1 MMYLVVITLINK
13 YNAITEWL
21 STYPSIYEWVYFNAS
36 QMVQNN
42 TSVNSV
48 SSERKVEQFIDGSY
62 MSELYFSITMIKGY
76 DVETSTT
83 NLDAMNEIENLML
96 WVDNDDN
103 MSYLNFGADVTILD
117 LDVVELTPT
126 ITVDKEQNLAKYQ
139 FRAKITYIQN

>member
-1 MMYLVVITLINK
+1 MLINK

-21 STYPSIYEWVYFNAS
+21 STYPNIYEWVYFNAS

-48 SSERKVEQFIDGSY
+48 SSERKIEQFIDGSY

-83 NLDAMNEIENLML
+83 NLDAMNEIENLMA

-103 MSYLNFGADVTILD
+103 MSYLNFGDDVNILD

>member
-1 MMYLVVITLINK
+1 MLINK

-48 SSERKVEQFIDGSY
+48 SSERKVEEFIDGSY

-83 NLDAMNEIENLML
+83 NLDAINEIENLMA
-96 WVDNDDN
+96 WVDNNDN
-103 MSYLNFGADVTILD
+103 ISYLNFGDDVNILD

>member
-1 MMYLVVITLINK
+1 MLINK

-48 SSERKVEQFIDGSY
+48 SSERKIEQFIDGSY

-83 NLDAMNEIENLML
+83 NLDAMNEIENLMA

-103 MSYLNFGADVTILD
+103 ISYLNFGDDVNILD

>member
-1 MMYLVVITLINK
+1 MLINK

-48 SSERKVEQFIDGSY
+48 SSERKIEQFIDGSY

-83 NLDAMNEIENLML
+83 NLDAMNEIENLMA

-103 MSYLNFGADVTILD
+103 MSYLNFGDDVNILD

-126 ITVDKEQNLAKYQ
+126 ITVDNEQNLAKYQ

>member
-1 MMYLVVITLINK
+1 MINK

-36 QMVQNN
+36 QMIQNN

-48 SSERKVEQFIDGSY
+48 SSERKIEQFIDGSY

-83 NLDAMNEIENLML
+83 NLDAINEIENLMA

-103 MSYLNFGADVTILD
+103 ISSINFGDDVNILD

>member
-1 MMYLVVITLINK
+1 MLINK

-36 QMVQNN
+36 QMIQNN

-48 SSERKVEQFIDGSY
+48 SSERKIEQFIDGSY

-83 NLDAMNEIENLML
+83 NLDAMNEIENLMA

-103 MSYLNFGADVTILD
+103 MSYLNFGDDVNILD

>member
-1 MMYLVVITLINK
+1 MLINK

-48 SSERKVEQFIDGSY
+48 SSERKIEEFIDGSY

-83 NLDAMNEIENLML
+83 NLDAINEIENLMA

-103 MSYLNFGADVTILD
+103 ISSINFGDDVNILD

>member
-1 MMYLVVITLINK
+1 MLINK

-21 STYPSIYEWVYFNAS
+21 STYPNIYEWVYFNAS
-36 QMVQNN
+36 QIVQNN

-48 SSERKVEQFIDGSY
+48 SSERKIEQFIDGSY

-83 NLDAMNEIENLML
+83 NLDAMNEIENLMA

-103 MSYLNFGADVTILD
+103 MSYLNFGDDVNILD

>member
-1 MMYLVVITLINK
+1 MLINK

-48 SSERKVEQFIDGSY
+48 SSERKVEEFIDGSY

-83 NLDAMNEIENLML
+83 NLDAMNEIENLMA
-96 WVDNDDN
+96 WVDNDN
-103 MSYLNFGADVTILD
+103 NISSINFGDDVNILD

>member
-1 MMYLVVITLINK
+1 MLINK

-36 QMVQNN
+36 QMIQNN

-48 SSERKVEQFIDGSY
+48 SSERKIEQFIDGSY

-83 NLDAMNEIENLML
+83 NLDAMNEIENLMA

-103 MSYLNFGADVTILD
+103 ISSLNFGDDVNILD

>member
-1 MMYLVVITLINK
+1 MLINK

-48 SSERKVEQFIDGSY
+48 SSERKIEEFIDGSY

-83 NLDAMNEIENLML
+83 NLDAMNEIENLMA

-103 MSYLNFGADVTILD
+103 ISYLNFGDDVNILD

>member
-1 MMYLVVITLINK
+1 MLINK

-48 SSERKVEQFIDGSY
+48 SSERKIEQFIDGSY

-83 NLDAMNEIENLML
+83 NLDAMNEIENLMA

-103 MSYLNFGADVTILD
+103 ISSINFGDDVNILD

>member
-1 MMYLVVITLINK
+1 MLINK

-48 SSERKVEQFIDGSY
+48 SSERKIEQFIDGSY

-83 NLDAMNEIENLML
+83 NLDAMNEIENLMA

-103 MSYLNFGADVTILD
+103 MSYLNFGDDVNILD

>member
-1 MMYLVVITLINK
+1 MLINK

-48 SSERKVEQFIDGSY
+48 SSERKIEQFIDGSY

-83 NLDAMNEIENLML
+83 NLDAMNEIENLMT

-103 MSYLNFGADVTILD
+103 ISYLNFGDDVNILD

>member
-1 MMYLVVITLINK
+1 MLINK

-48 SSERKVEQFIDGSY
+48 SSERKIEQFIDGSY

-83 NLDAMNEIENLML
+83 NLDAMNEIENLMA

-103 MSYLNFGADVTILD
+103 ISSLNFGDDVNILD

-126 ITVDKEQNLAKYQ
+126 ITVDKEQSLAKYQ

>member
-36 QMVQNN
+36 QMIQNN

-83 NLDAMNEIENLML
+83 NLDAMNEIENLMV

-103 MSYLNFGADVTILD
+103 ISYLNFGDDVTILD
-117 LDVVELTPT
+117 LDVIELTPT

>member
-1 MMYLVVITLINK
+1 MLINK

-48 SSERKVEQFIDGSY
+48 SSERKIEQFIDGSY

-83 NLDAMNEIENLML
+83 NLDAMNEIENLMA

-103 MSYLNFGADVTILD
+103 ISSLNFGDDVNILD

>member
-1 MMYLVVITLINK
+1 MLINK

-48 SSERKVEQFIDGSY
+48 SSERKIEEFIDGSY

-83 NLDAMNEIENLML
+83 NLDAMNEIENLMA
-96 WVDNDDN
+96 WVDNEDN
-103 MSYLNFGADVTILD
+103 ISYLNFGDDVNILD

-126 ITVDKEQNLAKYQ
+126 ITVDKEQKLAKYQ

>member
-1 MMYLVVITLINK
+1 MLINK

-36 QMVQNN
+36 QIVQNN

-48 SSERKVEQFIDGSY
+48 SSERKIEQFIDGSY

-83 NLDAMNEIENLML
+83 NLDAMNEIENLMA

-103 MSYLNFGADVTILD
+103 MSYLNFGDDVNILD

>member
-1 MMYLVVITLINK
+1 MLINK

-48 SSERKVEQFIDGSY
+48 SSERKIEQFIDGSY
-62 MSELYFSITMIKGY
+62 MSEIYFSITMIKGY

-83 NLDAMNEIENLML
+83 NLDAMNEIENLMA

-103 MSYLNFGADVTILD
+103 MSYLNFGDDVNILD

>member
-1 MMYLVVITLINK
+1 MLINK
-13 YNAITEWL
+13 YNAITEWCA
-21 STYPSIYEWVYFNAS
+21 TYPSIYEWVYFNAS

-48 SSERKVEQFIDGSY
+48 SSERKIEQFIDGSY

-83 NLDAMNEIENLML
+83 NLDAMNEIENLMA

-103 MSYLNFGADVTILD
+103 MSYLNFGDDVNILD

>member
-1 MMYLVVITLINK
+1 MLINK

-36 QMVQNN
+36 QMVPNN

-48 SSERKVEQFIDGSY
+48 SSERKIEQFIDGSY

-83 NLDAMNEIENLML
+83 NLDAMNEIENLMA

-103 MSYLNFGADVTILD
+103 MSYLNFGEDVNILD

>member
-1 MMYLVVITLINK
+1 MLINK

-48 SSERKVEQFIDGSY
+48 SSERKIEQFIDGSY
-62 MSELYFSITMIKGY
+62 MSDLYFSITMIKGY
-76 DVETSTT
+76 DVETSAT
-83 NLDAMNEIENLML
+83 NLDAMNEIESRMA

-103 MSYLNFGADVTILD
+103 MSYLNCGDDVNILD

>member
-1 MMYLVVITLINK
+1 MLINK

-48 SSERKVEQFIDGSY
+48 SSERKIEQFIDGSY

-83 NLDAMNEIENLML
+83 NLDAMNEIENLMA

-103 MSYLNFGADVTILD
+103 MSYLNFGEDVNILD

>member
-1 MMYLVVITLINK
+1 MLINK

-48 SSERKVEQFIDGSY
+48 SSERKVEEFIDGSY

-83 NLDAMNEIENLML
+83 NLDAMNEIENLMV

-103 MSYLNFGADVTILD
+103 ISSINFGDDINILD